1 MARVRL
7 IDPRVERHLIADE
20 GEVIVDEVEKHWAA
34 MVKPMLELLLVIP
47 LLALLSFLPQSVYWI
62 PLLGA
67 PILALHALWRMA
79 EVRMDRFV
87 ITNMRVFRVHG
98 ILSQHIATMP
108 ITRILDISV
117 RKPVIGRIF
126 GYGHFVFE
134 SAAQDQGLREIR
146 YVGRPDERGLTIQR
160 VIQRS
165 GLRGAGARRIES
177 PGATIEPQET
187 WTPPPARPRRPSSLD
202 FGDGWTGRVAAPAP
216 APPVAFERDDVR
228 TGPIDLPPPDFDQHD
243 TWPGHPASELPP
255 ASFHPNQVW
264 PGARR
269 GSQGQDPLDP
279 DGT

>member
-7 IDPRVERHLIADE
+7 IDPKVERHLIADE

-34 MVKPMLELLLVIP
+34 MVRPALGIILAIP
-47 LLALLSFLPQSVYWI
+47 LLALIVWLPQWAYWV

-67 PILALHALWRMA
+67 PILLLHGLWRMW

-98 ILSQHIATMP
+98 ILTQHIATMP

-117 RKPVIGRIF
+117 KKPVIGRIL
-126 GYGHFVFE
+126 GYGHFIFE

-165 GLRGAGARRIES
+165 GLRGSGARRVEAPASVES
-177 PGATIEPQET
+177 QDA
-187 WTPPPARPRRPSSLD
+187 WSPPPAQRPQSPLD
-202 FGDGWTGRVAAPAP
+202 FGDGWTGGVRTAAP
-216 APPVAFERDDVR
+216 APPVVFDSDDVR
-228 TGPIDLPPPDFDQHD
+228 TGPIDLPPASFDQHD
-243 TWPGHPASELPP
+243 TWPGTSSPEVPP

-264 PGARR
+264 PRPRPPEPA
-269 GSQGQDPLDP
+269 QQPLDP